1 MFSELILM
9 QYKENCKIE
18 GEVLTRIKIAR
29 MHFSTGL
36 RQRTIAEKW
45 RCNKNTLVN
54 IIAAC
59 DRASPEA
66 RKYLEGNEHIPSD
79 KLCLFNFFKYGSRR
93 PKTNCR
99 SLKED
104 EENLVIEKQRSLH
117 YGAKRM
123 FMQLKRQNM
132 DMDVFT
138 LCKIKGVYKRNKL
151 KGKKVRTVNG
161 ERRALYDY
169 AQIEA
174 FEHLQYDTKKIADM
188 HALPA
193 NIYYRFKND
202 PSLPVYQWTI
212 IDAKTKTRFLA
223 WSRSLNS
230 FFGFKFLEWTIVWL
244 RAHQV
249 MCKIN
254 IQLDGGS
261 EFCSSSERKLMVW
274 NEGLKRYNVFIDDTD
289 GAKWKQ
295 NLVERSHR
303 IDDEEFYCPRG
314 KFIRSKQD
322 FLKEAQLWIMYY
334 NNRPSDGIGM
344 NGMSPREKLEQLG
357 YYNAR
362 EICNFPCFLLEDCYM
377 PFKHYFHIKKY
388 QNVLTPYQTVWH

>member
-1 MFSELILM
+1 M

-388 QNVLTPYQTVWH
+388 QNVLTPYLQKD